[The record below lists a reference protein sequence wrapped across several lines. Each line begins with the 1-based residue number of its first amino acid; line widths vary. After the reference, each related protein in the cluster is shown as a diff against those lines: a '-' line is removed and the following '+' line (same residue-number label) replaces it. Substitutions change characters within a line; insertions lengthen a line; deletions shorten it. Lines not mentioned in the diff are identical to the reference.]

1 MITTDR
7 IPDAIPA
14 RPLEGRVALVTGASR
29 GIGRAIAFRL
39 AALGADVAVN
49 YMSSEA
55 AAREIVDGIRVSG
68 RKATA
73 IKADVASPDEA
84 ETMVA
89 RTVSELGA
97 LHILVNNA
105 QIHKGRLV
113 HKLPLE
119 DWDVVL
125 RSGLYGMF
133 HCCRAA
139 VPRIVEQ
146 KWGRIINI
154 LSVIGLIGWPGDTAY
169 ASAKAGGIGFTR
181 SLAKELGLLGVT
193 VNAVAPGYIRTDM
206 TAAISEKNRK
216 AMKAG
221 IPMGRIGESDE
232 VAAVVGFLAS
242 PEASYV
248 TGSVLTVDGGW
259 SL

>member
-1 MITTDR
+1 MAAGR

-39 AALGADVAVN
+39 AAMGADVAVN
-49 YMSSEA
+49 YLSSET
-55 AAREIVDGIRVSG
+55 AAREVVDGIRASG
-68 RKATA
+68 RKSVA
-73 IKADVASPDEA
+73 IKADVGSPDEA
-84 ETMVA
+84 EAMVA

-97 LHILVNNA
+97 LEILVNNA
-105 QIHKGRLV
+105 QIHKGRLL
-113 HKLPLE
+113 HKLSLE

-139 VPRIVEQ
+139 VPRIVERG
-146 KWGRIINI
+146 WGRIINI
-154 LSVIGLIGWPGDTAY
+154 VSVVGLIGWPGDTAY

-181 SLAKELGLLGVT
+181 SLAKELGLKGIT

-206 TAAISEKNRK
+206 TAAISEKSLK
-216 AMKAG
+216 AMVAG
-221 IPMGRIGESDE
+221 IPMGRGGESNE

>member
-1 MITTDR
+1 MAADR
-7 IPDAIPA
+7 PSHAIPA

-55 AAREIVDGIRVSG
+55 AAREVVDGIRASG
-68 RKATA
+68 RKAVA
-73 IKADVASPDEA
+73 IKADVGLPDEA
-84 ETMVA
+84 KAMVEQ
-89 RTVSELGA
+89 TVSELGA

-105 QIHKGRLV
+105 QIHKGRLI
-113 HKLPLE
+113 HKLSLE

-139 VPRIVEQ
+139 VPPIVGEG
-146 KWGRIINI
+146 WGRIINI

-169 ASAKAGGIGFTR
+169 ASAKAGGMGLTR
-181 SLAKELGLLGVT
+181 SLAKELALKGIT

-206 TAAISEKNRK
+206 TAAISEKNLK
-216 AMKAG
+216 TMEAA
-221 IPMGRIGESDE
+221 IPMGRIGDPDE

-242 PEASYV
+242 PEASYM
-248 TGSVLTVDGGW
+248 TGTVLTVDGGW

>member
-1 MITTDR
+1 M
-7 IPDAIPA
+7 
-14 RPLEGRVALVTGASR
+14 TGASR

-39 AALGADVAVN
+39 AALGAGVAVN
-49 YMSSEA
+49 YVSNEP
-55 AAREIVDGIRVSG
+55 AAREVVGMIGASG
-68 RKATA
+68 GEAVA
-73 IKADVASPDEA
+73 IKADVGSPDEA

-113 HKLPLE
+113 HKLALE
-119 DWDVVL
+119 DWDVVI

-139 VPRIVEQ
+139 VPRIVEEG
-146 KWGRIINI
+146 WGRIINI
-154 LSVIGLIGWPGDTAY
+154 VSVVGMIGWPGDSAY
-169 ASAKAGGIGFTR
+169 ASAKAGGMGFTR
-181 SLAKELGLLGVT
+181 SLAKELGLKGIT

-206 TAAISEKNRK
+206 TAVISEKSRK
-216 AMKAG
+216 AMEAG
-221 IPMGRIGESDE
+221 ITLGRIGESDE

-242 PEASYV
+242 PEASYI
-248 TGSVLTVDGGW
+248 TGTVIPVDGGW
-259 SL
+259 AL

>member
-1 MITTDR
+1 MAAGR

-29 GIGRAIAFRL
+29 GIGRAIALRL
-39 AALGADVAVN
+39 AAMGADVAVN
-49 YMSSEA
+49 YLSSEA
-55 AAREIVDGIRVSG
+55 AAREVVDGIRASG
-68 RKATA
+68 RKSVT
-73 IKADVASPDEA
+73 IKADVGSPDEA
-84 ETMVA
+84 KEMVA
-89 RTVSELGA
+89 LTVSELGT
-97 LHILVNNA
+97 LNILVNNA
-105 QIHKGRLV
+105 QIHKGRLL
-113 HKLPLE
+113 HKLSLE

-139 VPRIVEQ
+139 VPHIVGQ
-146 KWGRIINI
+146 GWGRIINI
-154 LSVIGLIGWPGDTAY
+154 VSVIGLIGWPGDTAY

-181 SLAKELGLLGVT
+181 SLAKELGVKGIT

-206 TAAISEKNRK
+206 TAAISEKSLK
-216 AMKAG
+216 AMEAG
-221 IPMGRIGESDE
+221 IPMGRGGESNE

-248 TGSVLTVDGGW
+248 TGAVLTVDGGW

>member
-1 MITTDR
+1 MTAADPT
-7 IPDAIPA
+7 PDAIPGL
-14 RPLEGRVALVTGASR
+14 PLEGRVALVTGASR

-39 AALGADVAVN
+39 ATLGADVAVN
-49 YMSSEA
+49 YVSNEA
-55 AAREIVDGIRVSG
+55 AAREVVDGIRALG
-68 RKATA
+68 RKAVA
-73 IKADVASPDEA
+73 IKADVGSPDEA
-84 ETMVA
+84 EKMVA

-113 HKLPLE
+113 HKLALE

-139 VPRIVEQ
+139 VPLIVGQ
-146 KWGRIINI
+146 GWGRIINI

-169 ASAKAGGIGFTR
+169 ASAKAGGMGFTR
-181 SLAKELGLLGVT
+181 SLAKELCLKGIT

-206 TAAISEKNRK
+206 TAAISEKNLE
-216 AMKAG
+216 AMVAG
-221 IPMGRIGESDE
+221 IPMGRVGESDE

-242 PEASYV
+242 PDASYM
-248 TGSVLTVDGGW
+248 TGTVLTVDGGW